1 MLAFAELDSNKKSDS
16 LEMQQALQRMKDHA
30 PKARANFIRA
40 LAVKAPDVRGRLA
53 GPASK

>member
-1 MLAFAELDSNKKSDS
+1 MLVFAEVDAHKKSDN
-16 LEMQQALQRMKDHA
+16 LEMQQALQRMERHA